1 VRRTGGLD
9 AYTHVMT
16 PRPVAAS
23 ADDSFGLLLQDLLL
37 PGYRL
42 ACGMLHDAAAAEDV
56 VQEAALKA
64 WRKRSRLRPGSDALP
79 WFLGIVANECRSLRR
94 RRWWSVLPLGPREVA
109 GPSAEP
115 ATTEGLDLRR
125 ALRRLPAGDQLV
137 IVLFF
142 YLDLPLEEVARASGL
157 TVTAARSR
165 LYRALK
171 KLRPEVELEEAM
183 Q

>member
-1 VRRTGGLD
+1 
-9 AYTHVMT
+9 MT
-16 PRPVAAS
+16 PPPAS
-23 ADDSFGLLLQDLLL
+23 VTRDEWFGPLLQDLLI

-64 WRKRSRLRPGSDALP
+64 WRKREQLRPESDARP
-79 WFLGIVANECRSLRR
+79 WFLAIVANECRSVRR
-94 RRWWSVLPLGPREVA
+94 RCWWSVLPLGLREPP
-109 GPSAEP
+109 GPSEEQP
-115 ATTEGLDLRR
+115 TTDGLDLRR
-125 ALRRLPAGDQLV
+125 ALRRLPVGDQLV
-137 IVLFF
+137 VVLFF
-142 YLDLPLEEVARASGL
+142 YLDLPLDEVARASGL

-171 KLRPEVELEEAM
+171 KLRPDMELEEAM